1 VPDGTVERLRSVYLS
16 RNSLVA
22 LALADL
28 RGARQVALADVPFL
42 RPIAL
47 VLAVR
52 VRRADSGLGQ
62 AGPASVTIT
71 LDRYGHLLPGDV
83 DTTLAQ
89 FDAYLARA
97 LNA

>member
-1 VPDGTVERLRSVYLS
+1 LRLPLRTCAARGRLRW
-16 RNSLVA
+16 RTF
-22 LALADL
+22 
-28 RGARQVALADVPFL
+28 RFL